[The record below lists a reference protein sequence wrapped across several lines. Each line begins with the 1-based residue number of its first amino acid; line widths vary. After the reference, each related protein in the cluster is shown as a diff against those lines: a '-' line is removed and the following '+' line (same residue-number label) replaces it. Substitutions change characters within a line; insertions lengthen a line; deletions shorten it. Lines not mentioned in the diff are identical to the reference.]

1 MMKMHDRVN
10 VGKLIIKPEQIPK
23 PKVVGGANLSF
34 NTTVNVMKYLGVFSN
49 SSGTN
54 QGEQQQTS
62 TETEENGGKDMDD
75 INDE

>member
-23 PKVVGGANLSF
+23 PKVDGPSLTFG
-34 NTTVNVMKYLGVFSN
+34 TTVNVMKYLGVFSN
-49 SSGTN
+49 AANG
-54 QGEQQQTS
+54 QQKQNAENT
-62 TETEENGGKDMDD
+62 TTNGGKNVDD